1 MTFAYLAG
9 LLIGIAGMATID
21 WRYKLAF
28 WRNKKQTWA
37 IVLTAMAV
45 FLVWDFLGIWLGIF
59 IGGTSQ
65 YQLPFSLAPHFPL
78 EELFFLF
85 LLSYC
90 TLVIYSG
97 VHTWRS
103 HI

>member
-1 MTFAYLAG
+1 MMWAYLAG
-9 LLIGIAGMATID
+9 LLVGIGGMAILD
-21 WRYKLAF
+21 WRFKLAF
-28 WRNKKQTWA
+28 WRNAPQTWA
-37 IVLTAMAV
+37 IVLLTMAL

-59 IGGTSQ
+59 IGGTSH

-85 LLSYC
+85 LLAYC

-97 VHTWRS
+97 VSSWRS
-103 HI
+103 RI